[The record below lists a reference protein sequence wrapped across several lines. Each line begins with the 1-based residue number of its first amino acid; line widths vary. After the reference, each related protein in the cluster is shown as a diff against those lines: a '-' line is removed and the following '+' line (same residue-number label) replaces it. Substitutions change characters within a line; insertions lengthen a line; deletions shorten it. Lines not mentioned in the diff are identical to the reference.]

1 MITIFRLLKGELIR
15 LLKYKILWF
24 GIGVSLIWVIV
35 LTLSQAA
42 EAKALMPFL
51 LVMDSGMMSI
61 ILLASGFYYEKQE
74 STIKSVFVSP
84 VSLAQLLTAKVLAT
98 ILPSII
104 TMVLVGLGMFIVHGV
119 VVNYGLAFCF
129 IVLSTLAHVSIG
141 YVIVFYSRDFMS
153 FLMKYMVVVIVL
165 IIPVLLM
172 AIDVIPQ
179 ESEFLALISPS
190 YAVKYLMDGLFVSK
204 DFWTTLFG
212 CVILLAIPALL
223 FPLVVYPKFKEFAVK
238 G

>member
-1 MITIFRLLKGELIR
+1 MKTILRLLKGEIVR
-15 LLKYKILWF
+15 LFKYKILWF
-24 GIGVSLIWVIV
+24 GIALSLIWVVI

-74 STIKSVFVSP
+74 STIKSIFVAP
-84 VSLAQLLTAKVLAT
+84 VSLSQLLIAKVLAT
-98 ILPSII
+98 LLSSII
-104 TMVLVGLGMFIVHGV
+104 TMVLVGLGMAIVHGV
-119 VVNYGLAFCF
+119 IINYGLALLF
-129 IVLSTLAHVSIG
+129 IILSTLTHVAIG

-165 IIPVLLM
+165 IVPVLLVT
-172 AIDVIPQ
+172 IDVIPQ
-179 ESEFLALISPS
+179 ESEIFALISPS
-190 YAVKYLMDGLFVSK
+190 YAVKFLMDSIFFEK
-204 DFWTTLFG
+204 EIWTTLFG
-212 CVILLAIPALL
+212 CLVLVAFPAILY
-223 FPLVVYPKFKEFAVK
+223 PLVVYPKFKQYAIK

>member
-1 MITIFRLLKGELIR
+1 MKTILRLLKGEIIR

-24 GIGVSLIWVIV
+24 GIALSLIWVVV
-35 LTLSQAA
+35 LTLSAPA

-74 STIKSVFVSP
+74 STIKSVFVAP
-84 VSLAQLLTAKVLAT
+84 VSLSQLLIAKVLAT
-98 ILPSII
+98 LLSSII
-104 TMVLVGLGMFIVHGV
+104 TMVLVGLGMVIVHGV
-119 VVNYGLAFCF
+119 VINYALALCY
-129 IVLSTLAHVSIG
+129 IILSTLTHVAIG

-165 IIPVLLM
+165 IIPVLLV

-179 ESEFLALISPS
+179 ESEIFALISPS
-190 YAVKYLMDGLFVSK
+190 YAVKFLMDSLFVEK
-204 DFWTTLFG
+204 DIWTTLFG
-212 CVILLAIPALL
+212 CFVLIALPAILY
-223 FPLVVYPKFKEFAVK
+223 PLVVYPKFKQFAIK

>member
-1 MITIFRLLKGELIR
+1 MKTILRLLKGEIVR
-15 LLKYKILWF
+15 LFKYKILWF
-24 GIGVSLIWVIV
+24 GIALSLIWVVI

-74 STIKSVFVSP
+74 STIKSIFVAP
-84 VSLAQLLTAKVLAT
+84 VSLSQLLIAKVLAT
-98 ILPSII
+98 LLSSII
-104 TMVLVGLGMFIVHGV
+104 TMVLVGLGMAIVHGV
-119 VVNYGLAFCF
+119 IINYGLALLF
-129 IVLSTLAHVSIG
+129 IILSTLTHVAIG

-165 IIPVLLM
+165 IVPVLLVT
-172 AIDVIPQ
+172 IDVIPQ
-179 ESEFLALISPS
+179 ESEIFALISPS
-190 YAVKYLMDGLFVSK
+190 YAVKFLMDNLFFEK
-204 DFWTTLFG
+204 EIWTTLFG
-212 CVILLAIPALL
+212 CFVLIAFPAMLY
-223 FPLVVYPKFKEFAVK
+223 PLVVYPKFKQYAIK